1 MSGKSQGRNRLP
13 TESGPVQMSVSVC
26 AEIVR
31 RGDPDRFLA
40 AMATSP
46 PLRARLFPIYA
57 FNVEISRAAWL
68 VQEPTIARI
77 RLQWWRDALREIA
90 GAGTIG
96 SHEVAVPLSG
106 VLDAESV
113 HLLDGLIDAQWGGI
127 DRGRFETDAHL
138 TEYLDR
144 TAGNLTVVAAR
155 SVGITDS
162 EDAIRAIS
170 WASGLANLFLAIP
183 KLSAMGYA
191 SLPDH
196 SPTAVRRLAA
206 RGLAHISGASAPSQ
220 AKPALLATWRAKGLL
235 RMAYDRPERVMSG
248 NLGGSE
254 FMRRASLL
262 RRVLME

>member
-1 MSGKSQGRNRLP
+1 
-13 TESGPVQMSVSVC
+13 MSVSVC

-40 AMATSP
+40 AMATSQR
-46 PLRARLFPIYA
+46 LRATLFPIYA

-68 VQEPTIARI
+68 VREPTIARI

-90 GAGTIG
+90 GDGAIRN
-96 SHEVAVPLSG
+96 HEVTVALAG
-106 VLDAESV
+106 VVDAESV
-113 HLLDGLIDAQWGGI
+113 RLLDGLICAQWGGI

-155 SVGITDS
+155 ATGTTNS
-162 EDAIRAIS
+162 EDAIRAIA

-183 KLSAMGYA
+183 KLSAMEDV

-196 SPTAVRRLAA
+196 SPTAVRQLAA
-206 RGLAHISGASAPSQ
+206 RGLARISGTSAPSQ
-220 AKPALLATWRAKGLL
+220 AKPALLATWRANGILQT
-235 RMAYDRPERVMSG
+235 AYDHPERVMSG

>member
-1 MSGKSQGRNRLP
+1 
-13 TESGPVQMSVSVC
+13 MSVSVC

-40 AMATSP
+40 TMATSS

-68 VQEPTIARI
+68 VREPTIARI

-90 GAGTIG
+90 GGVAIRN
-96 SHEVAVPLSG
+96 HEVTVPLAG

-127 DRGRFETDAHL
+127 DRGRFQTDAHL

-155 SVGITDS
+155 SVGATDS
-162 EDAIRAIS
+162 EDAIRAVA
-170 WASGLANLFLAIP
+170 WASGLANLLLAIP
-183 KLSAMGYA
+183 KLSKMGYA

-206 RGLAHISGASAPSQ
+206 RGLAHTSGASVPSH
-220 AKPALLATWRAKGLL
+220 AKPALLATWRANWIL
-235 RMAYDRPERVMSG
+235 RMAYDRPDRVMSG

-262 RRVLME
+262 RRVLMK